1 MTTKATPAAAS
12 RANPS
17 AVTLPSQA
25 PRIQHHR
32 ADALGGGLGGHVPGK
47 QSLAGAGHLGNEG
60 QNAHGLAACSKSTG
74 GPVRGSRRLE
84 NRPKS

>member
-25 PRIQHHR
+25 R